1 MLKEISVDGHK
12 RVLYYHDKESGL
24 RVIVALHR
32 MINGLAMGATRMWPY
47 TENEALD
54 DALRLSRGMTYKA
67 ACANIPAGGGKA
79 VILGSP
85 QTKTIE
91 LLYAYGRF
99 LNTLKGQFVT
109 GQDVNLSIEDVRT
122 IAETTSHV
130 VGITGNDGGP
140 VSATAIGVLHGILS
154 AISFKLKC
162 TTAKNLRVAIQ
173 GLGGVG
179 KELCLKL
186 HALGAQLT
194 ITDIDLK
201 KVKEVATLTG
211 AQVVSPEDIY
221 AVDADIF
228 APCAL
233 GAILNDSTIPLLKA
247 KIVAGSANNQLAD
260 EAAHSLLLKQAD
272 ILYCPDYIINAGG
285 LINVYHEMIGYDENR
300 VSAHILSLAETLTR
314 VFMIAEKTDVTTVD
328 AAEALGNER
337 IESMHSSNVIYDKS
351 EQTLLKESL

>member
-1 MLKEISVDGHK
+1 MLKEISVDGYNK
-12 RVLYYHDKESGL
+12 VLYYHDEKSGL

-47 TENEALD
+47 TEDEALK
-54 DALRLSRGMTYKA
+54 DALRLSRGMTYKS

-79 VILGSP
+79 VILGNP
-85 QTKTIE
+85 QIKTTE
-91 LLYAYGRF
+91 LLHAYGRF

-122 IAETTSHV
+122 IAETTTHV
-130 VGITGNDGGP
+130 VGVTGNGGGP
-140 VSATAIGVLHGILS
+140 VSATATGIFHGILS

-162 TTAKNLRVAIQ
+162 NTVKDLKIAIQ
-173 GLGGVG
+173 GVGGVG

-186 HALGAQLT
+186 HALGAHLI

-201 KVKEVATLTG
+201 KAQEVAALTG
-211 AQVVSPEDIY
+211 AKIVSPEDIY

-228 APCAL
+228 SPCAL
-233 GAILNDSTIPLLKA
+233 GAILNDSTIPQLRA
-247 KIVAGSANNQLAD
+247 KIVAGSANNQLVD
-260 EAAHSLLLKQAD
+260 EVTHSLRLKQAG

-300 VSAHILSLAETLTR
+300 VNEHILSLAETLTT
-314 VFMIAEKTDVTTVD
+314 VFMSAEKNGVTTVN
-328 AAEALGNER
+328 AAESLGNER
-337 IESMHSSNVIYDKS
+337 IESMPSSDAIYNRS
-351 EQTLLKESL
+351 EQILLEESL